1 MTRSS
6 NANEWRDAPIA
17 SGAHTAY
24 GNDIGCTFEGAV
36 FAPVFNDARCQRR
49 TDAGQLRELR
59 NGCCIEIEA
68 RIRLSGGKAG
78 RCADGREKQQE
89 RKCERNG
96 FHDDLVRTEKVSVGR
111 AISAGIHC
119 W

>member
-1 MTRSS
+1 MTHSS

-24 GNDIGCTFEGAV
+24 GNDIGCTFERAV

-78 RCADGREKQQE
+78 RCADGREK
-89 RKCERNG
+89 
-96 FHDDLVRTEKVSVGR
+96 
-111 AISAGIHC
+111 
-119 W
+119 